1 MAAGRTGAGSVMD
14 RGLLTSLSSTARL
27 TCTPT
32 ETEFEVS
39 TKLAGRDKAMTQVLG
54 AIAYGEWKAHT
65 GAAAEAEAA
74 SDPKERK
81 ELRTI
86 AAEELRHHK
95 GFVRLLEGLGADPER
110 AMRPYEGMLDRYHGR
125 HASDE
130 LEELVHHYLGEGIAD
145 DLLTWLRTVV
155 DGEAAEFVDSVI
167 EDEVGHEARA
177 TELLKARMA
186 ETPGGRSKAGAAAR
200 SMLTN
205 MALAGGAGATPL
217 TAFLRL
223 GNAPDLVRAI
233 VGGYN
238 RRLRALGLGPLG
250 VPLPRLL
257 AS

>member
-1 MAAGRTGAGSVMD
+1 MT
-14 RGLLTSLSSTARL
+14 
-27 TCTPT
+27 
-32 ETEFEVS
+32 
-39 TKLAGRDKAMTQVLG
+39 TKLSGRDRALVQVLG

-74 SDPKERK
+74 TDPKERR

-95 GFVRLLEGLGADPER
+95 GFVRQLEALGADPAR

-125 HASDE
+125 HSGDE

-145 DLLTWLRTVV
+145 DLLTWLRGVV
-155 DGEAAEFVDSVI
+155 DDEAAEFVESVI
-167 EDEVGHEARA
+167 ADEVGHEARA
-177 TELLKARMA
+177 TELLQARMA
-186 ETPGGRSKAGAAAR
+186 EIPGGRAKAGAAAR

-205 MALAGGAGATPL
+205 MALAGGSGAAPL
-217 TAFLRL
+217 AAFLRI
-223 GNAPDLVRAI
+223 GHAPELIRAI

-238 RRLRALGLGPLG
+238 RRLRALGLAPLG

>member
-1 MAAGRTGAGSVMD
+1 MTTQ
-14 RGLLTSLSSTARL
+14 LTTKRLS
-27 TCTPT
+27 
-32 ETEFEVS
+32 
-39 TKLAGRDKAMTQVLG
+39 GRDRAMAQVLG

-74 SDPKERK
+74 TDPTERR

-95 GFVRLLEGLGADPER
+95 GFVRLLDEMGADPQR
-110 AMRPYEGMLDRYHGR
+110 AMRPYEGMLDSYHGR
-125 HASDE
+125 HASDG

-167 EDEVGHEARA
+167 ADEVGHEARA
-177 TELLKARMA
+177 TEMLERAIA
-186 ETPGGRSKAGAAAR
+186 ETPGGRAKAGAAAR

-205 MALAGGAGATPL
+205 MALAGGRGATPL
-217 TAFLRL
+217 AAFLRI

-233 VGGYN
+233 VGGYD

-250 VPLPRLL
+250 LPLPRLL
-257 AS
+257 SA

>member
-1 MAAGRTGAGSVMD
+1 MT
-14 RGLLTSLSSTARL
+14 
-27 TCTPT
+27 
-32 ETEFEVS
+32 
-39 TKLAGRDKAMTQVLG
+39 TKLSGRDRALVQVLG

-74 SDPKERK
+74 TDPDERR

-95 GFVRLLEGLGADPER
+95 GFVRRLEAMGADPER
-110 AMRPYEGMLDRYHGR
+110 AMRPYEGMLDTYHGR
-125 HASDE
+125 HSPDE

-155 DGEAAEFVDSVI
+155 DDETAEFVDSVI
-167 EDEVGHEARA
+167 ADEVGHEARA
-177 TELLKARMA
+177 TELLRRRMD
-186 ETPGGRSKAGAAAR
+186 ETPGGRAKAGAAAR
-200 SMLTN
+200 SMLAN
-205 MALAGGAGATPL
+205 MALAGGQGAAPL
-217 TAFLRL
+217 LAFVRI
-223 GNAPDLVRAI
+223 GHAPDLVRAI

-238 RRLRALGLGPLG
+238 RRLRAIGLAPLG